1 MSKWFESANLANY
14 AKTALLQA
22 QKQIDKV
29 LDIKED
35 EIIGKIQTTTNDNI
49 DFTINDQ
56 LTNNKPFTP
65 PPSLP
70 AAATAQ
76 IENDFFS
83 TFLNNNIRSS
93 SPLIDE
99 SSSSITSNRK
109 LTKSKTSSTSSI
121 TILKEPEIEFDTFL
135 NQENNNNLNKSS
147 NSSNSLEPPVS
158 VPVVETR
165 QTKSNAKAL
174 NKQLEIEKL
183 EKKNWIQN
191 YVDSNGG
198 NDTTTT
204 TTTTTQ
210 IIPTISSSCSS
221 STSTSSTNVL
231 QQQASLIEDDTNKTV
246 INESIEQYQQQII
259 DENMLLT
266 SLNESF
272 QKVNESCH
280 SNSTTNNECL
290 TIETTLVV
298 DTAITTTSI
307 AKHNLSED
315 QSIIKIESIQGEGG
329 GGEAA
334 SPTSSNGSS
343 IINDDKNNKL
353 GNEYV
358 KVDSSTSIN
367 SGHASSAE
375 EHETCASSDIEVI
388 SLPSTNGDQLLR
400 LKKNQKDNNHFQSP
414 LIIIN
419 KKVSNHKPKEDQITY
434 IKSPPPDN
442 QADHSAT
449 SNILE
454 AREIQIL
461 KLNKQNVK
469 LQEENDNILNELEKL
484 KFESIER
491 FKIMQQAQT
500 DLNLRCE
507 QFHNENEKLKKIN
520 ADLNREFIEFQKQ
533 LKEKD
538 EQIEQLKQEGLKL
551 SKQELNQSNIIKKLR
566 TKEKENDESLQILR
580 TDNVKLQKELDE
592 LKKILDLKE
601 ESEKQSSET
610 FKKLEKGAA
619 YLEKE
624 LTNAKS
630 LLEDSQ
636 EKVTSL
642 ENTLQ
647 NTFKE
652 LAELHRLNAAKDS
665 RINEATSSIE
675 NQFKEEIQIA
685 LDKERLIANKKQE
698 SLKWELQV

>member
-1 MSKWFESANLANY
+1 M
-14 AKTALLQA
+14 T
-22 QKQIDKV
+22 
-29 LDIKED
+29 
-35 EIIGKIQTTTNDNI
+35 
-49 DFTINDQ
+49 
-56 LTNNKPFTP
+56 
-65 PPSLP
+65 
-70 AAATAQ
+70 
-76 IENDFFS
+76 
-83 TFLNNNIRSS
+83 
-93 SPLIDE
+93 
-99 SSSSITSNRK
+99 
-109 LTKSKTSSTSSI
+109 
-121 TILKEPEIEFDTFL
+121 
-135 NQENNNNLNKSS
+135 
-147 NSSNSLEPPVS
+147 
-158 VPVVETR
+158 
-165 QTKSNAKAL
+165 
-174 NKQLEIEKL
+174 
-183 EKKNWIQN
+183 
-191 YVDSNGG
+191 
-198 NDTTTT
+198 
-204 TTTTTQ
+204 
-210 IIPTISSSCSS
+210 
-221 STSTSSTNVL
+221 
-231 QQQASLIEDDTNKTV
+231 
-246 INESIEQYQQQII
+246 
-259 DENMLLT
+259 
-266 SLNESF
+266 
-272 QKVNESCH
+272 
-280 SNSTTNNECL
+280 
-290 TIETTLVV
+290 
-298 DTAITTTSI
+298 
-307 AKHNLSED
+307 KHNLNED
-315 QSIIKIESIQGEGG
+315 PSIIKIESIQGEG

-343 IINDDKNNKL
+343 IINDDKNKL

-400 LKKNQKDNNHFQSP
+400 SKQNQVNTHFQSP
-414 LIIIN
+414 LIMIN
-419 KKVSNHKPKEDQITY
+419 KKVNNHKPKEDQITY

-442 QADHSAT
+442 QADHSTT

-454 AREIQIL
+454 ARETQIL

-491 FKIMQQAQT
+491 FKTMQQAQT

-538 EQIEQLKQEGLKL
+538 EQIDQLKQEGLKL

-580 TDNVKLQKELDE
+580 TDNAKLQKELDE

-601 ESEKQSSET
+601 ETEKQSSET
-610 FKKLEKGAA
+610 FKKLEKGAG